1 MYALCNSLRTKSYQK
16 PRLGPFLRVNE
27 ARVVGESPRPGRT
40 LWELT
45 ATIHL
50 HSTPYSV
57 YNIRTI
63 VILEW
68 DVLPWRLPNMPILR
82 YEWRIRAAWNPIGR
96 HC

>member
-1 MYALCNSLRTKSYQK
+1 MRYAIRCVRNLIKSRVSAHSSESMK
-16 PRLGPFLRVNE
+16 PAWWVK
-27 ARVVGESPRPGRT
+27 V
-40 LWELT
+40 LT